1 MTSDE
6 IIGVLHRACT
16 QIRLAIA
23 VYEKEVPP
31 EESTIERLT
40 TAMQLCAAVREDI
53 ATHGREE
60 DKG

>member
-6 IIGVLHRACT
+6 IIGKLHRACT

-31 EESTIERLT
+31 QESTTERLAE
-40 TAMQLCAAVREDI
+40 AMRLVAEVREEID
-53 ATHGREE
+53 
-60 DKG
+60 D

>member
-6 IIGVLHRACT
+6 IIGKLHRACT

-31 EESTIERLT
+31 GETTGERL
-40 TAMQLCAAVREDI
+40 AEAVRLIGEV
-53 ATHGREE
+53 REE
-60 DKG
+60 IND

>member
-6 IIGVLHRACT
+6 IIGKLHRACT

-31 EESTIERLT
+31 EESTTERLSA
-40 TAMQLCAAVREDI
+40 AMVLLAEVREDI
-53 ATHGREE
+53 NDG
-60 DKG
+60 

>member
-6 IIGVLHRACT
+6 LIGKMHRACT

-31 EESTIERLT
+31 EESTVERLRV
-40 TAMQLCAAVREDI
+40 AKQIISEVEGEIL
-53 ATHGREE
+53 
-60 DKG
+60 